1 MLERP
6 TFWHLKISWGY
17 LIATIC
23 FFTSQPYL
31 RHEYTTWM
39 FMHLILFIWYLK
51 GLPNFNIVFINISF
65 QLSCNFTPFLGI
77 YQEILLSC
85 MILTYLCKI
94 HNGLDFFVGSPV
106 VTRPD
111 NDNYTFH
118 NAKFILWYI
127 QLSLWYVYLK
137 LCINICHYFFFFNYL
152 SGECIPNYHENAWIK
167 SYSFQLHG
175 PCCEVSPFN
184 ENIFQLLKIS
194 MEDVMVIT
202 WNIRI
207 ILLRHKLW
215 W

>member
-1 MLERP
+1 M
-6 TFWHLKISWGY
+6 
-17 LIATIC
+17 
-23 FFTSQPYL
+23 
-31 RHEYTTWM
+31 
-39 FMHLILFIWYLK
+39 
-51 GLPNFNIVFINISF
+51 NISF

-94 HNGLDFFVGSPV
+94 HNGVVFFVGSPDV
-106 VTRPD
+106 MRPD
-111 NDNYTFH
+111 KIKINI
-118 NAKFILWYI
+118 AKFLNLFHDI
-127 QLSLWYVYLK
+127 SSCSCYLD
-137 LCINICHYFFFFNYL
+137 IFNYL
-152 SGECIPNYHENAWIK
+152 SYILTYVIIFLSLHLRRMYYHGNAWIK
-167 SYSFQLHG
+167 SYSFHLHG

-184 ENIFQLLKIS
+184 ENIFQSLKTS